1 MPYRQIKKPDSAVQI
16 LSREPPLLDFRQQTI
31 SQGMSSVSYGG
42 LDQIMSAG
50 PSSVS

>member
-1 MPYRQIKKPDSAVQI
+1 MPYRLIKKPDSAVQI

-31 SQGMSSVSYGG
+31 SQGMSSASHGG
-42 LDQIMSAG
+42 LNQIMSEG